1 MNFDPKKMKLATM
14 FSVMFAGAFIAVS
27 LFFSFYSYQS
37 QKNAL
42 LHNLKSKASSILDF
56 ADVLLESRNEKFF
69 SGESPETPQIIQN
82 EVFAKFTKI
91 SDGKVFF
98 KEASN
103 HPVLPTN
110 QAKEYESATIKEFQ
124 ANRALKESERFII
137 DEKKEYFI
145 LSRPILSEARCIQ
158 CHPTWQAN
166 NVVAI
171 ENVRIDT
178 SDFNA
183 ALLENFWITFTTA
196 LINIIIILA
205 LTHFLFNR
213 YVATRIN
220 KVLQVI
226 FRVEK
231 GKFIINDLLEGEP
244 IQDEST
250 QNEIDRLFRHL
261 DSMVNTLRPVIANV
275 VTESKQIAFEA
286 SYGYVQI
293 DQINN
298 YVNIQNIALGH
309 SQEHIDNVLRLND
322 AVGQKLEELFE
333 SSSQSLKQISTG
345 QNVVQ
350 SNMEESSEAAKAM
363 DTTILAIQ
371 ELRKFSNHISSTMEI
386 ITDIADETN
395 LIALNAA
402 IEAARAGEHGRGFAV
417 VADKIRELAEISLD
431 NARTITASLT
441 KIHEH
446 VNLVTRNAADAKG
459 VITVLN
465 KSSETLHG
473 QFQEIHNGIDV
484 ITNVLNHFK
493 NDFAQETVALIDASK
508 GLTNVRE
515 ASSIL
520 VDNADRSKAI
530 MSELVNRGGE
540 LKTLADGF
548 EVLLK
553 NNRTAPRTII
563 TPPIHGR
570 IHLAKKELDAYL
582 FDNSSSGISF
592 YITGENSEH
601 LLQNS
606 RGKIILDTALD
617 GIREISFQVV
627 YISDE
632 IIKGAFFYGVKRI

>member
-27 LFFSFYSYQS
+27 LFFSIYSYQS
-37 QKNAL
+37 QKSAL
-42 LHNLKSKASSILDF
+42 HQNLKSKASSILDF

-98 KEASN
+98 KEASD
-103 HPVLPTN
+103 HPVVPTN
-110 QAKEYESATIKEFQ
+110 QAKGYESDAIREFQ
-124 ANRALKESERFII
+124 ANRELKESERFIT
-137 DEKKEYFI
+137 DDKKEYFM
-145 LSRPILSEARCIQ
+145 LTRPIVSENRCIQ

-171 ENVRIDT
+171 EDVRIDMA
-178 SDFNA
+178 DFNA
-183 ALLENFWITFTTA
+183 ALSENFWITFTTA

-205 LTHFLFNR
+205 LTHFLFSR
-213 YVATRIN
+213 YVAMRIN

-231 GKFIINDLLEGEP
+231 GKFVIDDLLQGEP
-244 IQDEST
+244 IKHGST
-250 QNEIDRLFRHL
+250 KNEIDRLFRHL

-293 DQINN
+293 DQIND
-298 YVNIQNIALGH
+298 YVKIQNTSLGD

-322 AVGQKLEELFE
+322 AVGKKLEELFE
-333 SSSQSLKQISTG
+333 SSSQSLKQIETG
-345 QNVVQ
+345 QNVVH
-350 SNMEESSEAAKAM
+350 SNTKESEDAAKAM
-363 DTTILAIQ
+363 DTTIVAIQ
-371 ELRKFSNHISSTMEI
+371 ELRKFSNEISSTMEI
-386 ITDIADETN
+386 IADIADETN

-417 VADKIRELAEISLD
+417 VADKIRELAEVSLE

-446 VNLVTRNAADAKG
+446 INVVTKNAEGAKG

-465 KSSETLHG
+465 KSSEALHG
-473 QFQEIHNGIDV
+473 QFQEIRNGIDT

-493 NDFAQETVALIDASK
+493 DDFAQETVALVDASK

-515 ASSIL
+515 SSVVL
-520 VDNADRSKAI
+520 VNNADCSKEI
-530 MSELVNRGGE
+530 MSELVHRGGD

-548 EVLLK
+548 EVLLQ

-563 TPPIHGR
+563 TPPLHTR
-570 IHLAKKELDAYL
+570 IKLANKELNAYL
-582 FDNSSSGISF
+582 FDNSTNGLSF
-592 YITGENSEH
+592 YITGENSER
-601 LLQNS
+601 LLENT

-617 GIREISFQVV
+617 GVKEISFQVV
-627 YISDE
+627 YISKE
-632 IIKGAFFYGVKRI
+632 IIKGAFFYGAKRI